1 MRGNIE
7 SSREN
12 KYEEK
17 ISVLGIAP
25 VYIISYLIITVLAI
39 YIQVFLLSGK
49 VYELKGFK
57 VLIDAISIA
66 LSIILWINAVVSQK
80 MVEAIK
86 IINIL

>member
-39 YIQVFLLSGK
+39 YIYIYIYRFFCSLEK
-49 VYELKGFK
+49 YM
-57 VLIDAISIA
+57 
-66 LSIILWINAVVSQK
+66 N
-80 MVEAIK
+80 
-86 IINIL
+86 

>member
-1 MRGNIE
+1 
-7 SSREN
+7 
-12 KYEEK
+12 
-17 ISVLGIAP
+17 
-25 VYIISYLIITVLAI
+25 
-39 YIQVFLLSGK
+39 LLSGK

>member
-39 YIQVFLLSGK
+39 YIYRFFCSLEK
-49 VYELKGFK
+49 YM
-57 VLIDAISIA
+57 
-66 LSIILWINAVVSQK
+66 N
-80 MVEAIK
+80 
-86 IINIL
+86 